1 MAAGLYS
8 EYKKLFGFVILEC
21 DPLIPIENI
30 NLIIMNEL
38 QTVLNVLSTHFD
50 NVYVDAFGYGGR
62 RIWNISMKLTP
73 FIAAI
78 ILKNDKIRKIQLT
91 IKIHHGNCEKFYE
104 RKGTY
109 A

>member
-1 MAAGLYS
+1 MIS
-8 EYKKLFGFVILEC
+8 EC
-21 DPLIPIENI
+21 DPLIPIENF

-50 NVYVDAFGYGGR
+50 NVYVDAFAYGGR

-73 FIAAI
+73 FIVAT

-91 IKIHHGNCEKFYE
+91 IKLQ
-104 RKGTY
+104 
-109 A
+109 